1 MLTNRDPIELTA
13 LRRDLHRHLEISG
26 EEAQTAATIVRALT
40 PMNPTGVIT
49 GMGGHGVA
57 AIFDSGVDG
66 PTVLF
71 RAELDALPIPKIS
84 QNDWVSQVAGKGHLC
99 GHDGHMTMLLG
110 LGRLIGLNPIAKGR
124 VVLMF
129 QPA

>member
-13 LRRDLHRHLEISG
+13 LRRDLHRHPEISG
-26 EEAQTAATIVRALT
+26 EEAQTAATIVQALT

-84 QNDWVSQVAGKGHLC
+84 QNDWDDRRSQARGIC
-99 GHDGHMTMLLG
+99 AAMTG
-110 LGRLIGLNPIAKGR
+110 I
-124 VVLMF
+124 
-129 QPA
+129 

>member
-26 EEAQTAATIVRALT
+26 EEAQTAATIVWALT

-49 GMGGHGVA
+49 GMGGHGV
-57 AIFDSGVDG
+57 DR

-84 QNDWVSQVAGKGHLC
+84 QNDWVSQVAGRRQGAFV
-99 GHDGHMTMLLG
+99 
-110 LGRLIGLNPIAKGR
+110 RP
-124 VVLMF
+124 
-129 QPA
+129 